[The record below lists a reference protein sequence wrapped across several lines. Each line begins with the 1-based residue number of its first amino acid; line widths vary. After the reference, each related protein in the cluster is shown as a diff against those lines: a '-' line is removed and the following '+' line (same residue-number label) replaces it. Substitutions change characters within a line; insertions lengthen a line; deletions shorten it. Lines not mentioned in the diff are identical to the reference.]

1 VSTGPER
8 KRSQKPGSAGVFNSH
23 SRGEAKLLLRTV
35 LAAAAAL
42 LSIYFTKLG
51 LFAAVGT
58 FVAWASLPRLPNE
71 ELRRERRLLLVA
83 ALAASVGLVRFL
95 IVEAIPGIVAGG
107 NRFTEQRAISRL
119 REILFAEDSARR
131 IAAHD
136 PDQDHVGGALLLGE
150 LTGELGVRRGNRLP
164 VPLLESYPRQVDT
177 SVGPASEIG
186 GYFLIVC
193 LPKPGGGFTA
203 QPNDAVDE
211 ELAERRFIAYAWPS
225 GTAPGLDNA
234 VALDE
239 HEHISL
245 APAKAGLRYG
255 FAAPPSCDDSV
266 ATETR
271 GAWTAWRHK
280 QPRQRLPG
288 DR

>member
-1 VSTGPER
+1 
-8 KRSQKPGSAGVFNSH
+8 
-23 SRGEAKLLLRTV
+23 V

-58 FVAWASLPRLPNE
+58 FVAWASLPRLPNA
-71 ELRRERRLLLVA
+71 ELRRERWLLVVA
-83 ALAASVGLVRFL
+83 ALAATVGLFRFL
-95 IVEAIPGIVAGG
+95 IIEAIPGIVAGG

-119 REILFAEDSARR
+119 REVLFAEDTARR
-131 IAAHD
+131 IAAYD
-136 PDQDHVGGALLLGE
+136 PDGDHVGSAALLGE

-164 VPLLESYPRQVDT
+164 VPLLESYPKQVDT
-177 SVGPASEIG
+177 SIGPATEIG
-186 GYFLIVC
+186 GYFVIVC
-193 LPKPGGGFTA
+193 LPKLGGGFTA
-203 QPNDAVDE
+203 QPQEAVDE

-225 GTAPGLDNA
+225 GSAPGLNDA

-255 FAAPPSCDDSV
+255 FPAPPPCDDAV
-266 ATETR
+266 APETR

-280 QPRQRLPG
+280 QPRQTLPG

>member
-1 VSTGPER
+1 M
-8 KRSQKPGSAGVFNSH
+8 
-23 SRGEAKLLLRTV
+23 

-42 LSIYFTKLG
+42 ASIYFTKLG

-58 FVAWASLPRLPNE
+58 FVAWASLPRVPSA
-71 ELRRERRLLLVA
+71 ELRRERGLLLIA
-83 ALAASVGLVRFL
+83 ALASTLGLFRFL
-95 IVEAIPGIVAGG
+95 VLEAVPGIVAGG

-119 REILFAEDSARR
+119 RELLFAEDTARR

-136 PDQDHVGGALLLGE
+136 PDHDHVGSAMLLGE
-150 LTGELGVRRGNRLP
+150 LTGELGVRRANHLA
-164 VPLLESYPRQVDT
+164 VPLLERFAKQLDT
-177 SVGPASEIG
+177 KIGPASEIG
-186 GYFLIVC
+186 GYLVVVC

-203 QPNDAVDE
+203 DPSVAVDD

-225 GTAPGLDNA
+225 GTAPGLNNA

-239 HEHISL
+239 HEQIAL
-245 APAKAGLRYG
+245 APAKAGLRHG

-266 ATETR
+266 APKTR

-280 QPRQRLPG
+280 QPRQTLPG